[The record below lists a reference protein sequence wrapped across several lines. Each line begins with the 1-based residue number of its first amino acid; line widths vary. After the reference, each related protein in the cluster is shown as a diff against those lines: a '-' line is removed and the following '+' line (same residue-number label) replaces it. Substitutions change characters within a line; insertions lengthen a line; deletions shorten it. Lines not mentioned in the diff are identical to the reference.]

1 MPGVPA
7 ASAHP
12 ECRACLP
19 RVRIPNAGR
28 ARRARLYCSLVGAFL
43 PNFLQLLFFALYVLI
58 LGRVLMSWV
67 NPRFDSALGRF
78 LYETTEPILQP
89 IRRVLPSTGMID
101 FSPIVAFLLLSVLAA
116 ALRIG

>member
-1 MPGVPA
+1 M
-7 ASAHP
+7 
-12 ECRACLP
+12 
-19 RVRIPNAGR
+19 GR
-28 ARRARLYCSLVGAFL
+28 GRGARLYCSPVSAFL
-43 PNFLQLLFFALYVLI
+43 PNFLQLLFLALYVLI